1 LCDEGSTPDGNGV
14 FHGAGA
20 ALTVAG
26 DRPHAQVEGHVSHT
40 NSGAGT
46 QKRAQLP
53 LPMGSKRCAC
63 NHPGSD
69 ARNHARWDD
78 AVGGRFHLVTNKLS
92 ACQCEHTCGG
102 ELVGRRRG
110 APLSAGNLPLRAAL
124 VTAAKG
130 VIARI
135 PATAPIKI
143 EWIRAI

>member
-1 LCDEGSTPDGNGV
+1 LCDEGSTADGDGV

-78 AVGGRFHLVTNKLS
+78 AVGGRFHLVTNNASIPAEASLL
-92 ACQCEHTCGG
+92 A
-102 ELVGRRRG
+102 RRRG
-110 APLSAGNLPLRAAL
+110 APLSAGKLPLRAAL

-143 EWIRAI
+143 EWIKAI